1 MKIKGGIIMIMFMIL
16 LLTLLTLTAITI
28 IGISIGGSVFIVVFG
43 DVIVCIAIIIWI
55 IKRLF
60 RKKK

>member
-1 MKIKGGIIMIMFMIL
+1 MIMFMIL

-55 IKRLF
+55 MKRLF
-60 RKKK
+60 KEKK